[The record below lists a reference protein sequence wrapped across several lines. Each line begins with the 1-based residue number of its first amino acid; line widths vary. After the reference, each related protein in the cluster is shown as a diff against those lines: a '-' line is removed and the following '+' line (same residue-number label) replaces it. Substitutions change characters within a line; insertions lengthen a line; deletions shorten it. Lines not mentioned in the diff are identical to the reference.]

1 MYMQQNQPQNP
12 MAAEPVPG
20 LLARI
25 GAPIVVS
32 MILQAAYNVVDSAY
46 LARMVSGG
54 ETALTALSLAF
65 PVQLFMVAV
74 SIGTGVGTNALLARL
89 LGLRRGRAVCPA
101 AGGAV
106 LAVCYH
112 PCHVRGLHAHR
123 FAGLF
128 VCWAVHRVP
137 GCVPGAGMRCGVT
150 CDLAVPAGIVCTA
163 PGLGTDLPG
172 DRPGKCRP
180 RLVAPGPWR
189 SRHVSGSAGAVREA
203 REEEDGVLKEKRR
216 FTVLK

>member
-65 PVQLFMVAV
+65 PVA
-74 SIGTGVGTNALLARL
+74 A
-89 LGLRRGRAVCPA
+89 GLRRGRAVCPA